1 MLGSYVDYKNMI
13 RGIAQLRFNENDW
26 TLDNQS
32 YTVQAKLGFLQAGA
46 SYEAARAQPT
56 LGFVQARQEVSG
68 FGALKVTDEWSIYGD
83 MRYDF
88 ELGQF
93 IRNSVGV
100 QYTDEC
106 VIYSLGFQQTNVQIQ
121 DIKPDT
127 AVVLRVGIKGFGQQ
141 TVPTSIYDLSPEAA
155 AYR

>member
-1 MLGSYVDYKNMI
+1 M
-13 RGIAQLRFNENDW
+13 
-26 TLDNQS
+26 
-32 YTVQAKLGFLQAGA
+32 
-46 SYEAARAQPT
+46 
-56 LGFVQARQEVSG
+56 QARQEVSG